1 MDAASC
7 GPSNA
12 IQNLN
17 KHTQRDTSL
26 QHQRLQQTTGASSVQ
41 QFRQGKQHVDP
52 RLNNEFQQFNS
63 GSDFASSFMNQMHMK
78 PNVQSHQQVHH
89 QQQQQQQQQQPQ
101 FQQSGAWVNDFSN
114 LSIQQKPQV
123 QTDWHQQFMQQN
135 QNVAHQSQVLQSNF
149 QQMAPNYA
157 MGNNYQIR
165 NNVVSMAPLYQ
176 NQSEHQQSHKLEEEQ
191 RRFENEFDLIEK
203 HLAAEQQ
210 QQGEEASMEAN
221 IDDIAKEKF
230 AETARKVEDTIKSK
244 NYDDSEMQKK
254 FENSQF
260 LKLMS
265 SIGNRKVELEGDKLV
280 TSDSKEDIREKGIPE
295 TGSQTSFAAH
305 QEQKQQQ
312 ATLNNPDYHQ
322 PMFDNTPE
330 QSRGNFLRPDVIAPG
345 DNVQETAPEQ
355 DNQQENRLP
364 DPLAH
369 IKDGQLSDINDP
381 LTAAKVIS
389 GGQVQTK
396 DWMEDYDTD
405 GEIRRKNGPHERPF
419 RKGQIVDHHW
429 DEMYHDYRHDDDYY

>member
-26 QHQRLQQTTGASSVQ
+26 QHQRFQQGNGPSSVQ
-41 QFRQGKQHVDP
+41 QFRQGKQHIDQ

-63 GSDFASSFMNQMHMK
+63 GNDFASSFMNQMNMK
-78 PNVQSHQQVHH
+78 PNVQHH
-89 QQQQQQQQQQPQ
+89 HPAQQQQQ
-101 FQQSGAWVNDFSN
+101 FQQNGAWVNDFSN
-114 LSIQQKPQV
+114 LSIQQKPQ
-123 QTDWHQQFMQQN
+123 TKSDWHQQFMQQS
-135 QNVAHQSQVLQSNF
+135 QSVAHQPQAQQPGF
-149 QQMAPNYA
+149 QQQMTPNYA
-157 MGNNYQIR
+157 MGNSYQMR
-165 NNVVSMAPLYQ
+165 TNVMPVAPVYQ
-176 NQSEHQQSHKLEEEQ
+176 NQTEHQQAHKLEEEQ
-191 RRFENEFDLIEK
+191 RQFENEFDLVEK
-203 HLAAEQQ
+203 HLAEQQ
-210 QQGEEASMEAN
+210 QQQAQEGVVADADIN
-221 IDDIAKEKF
+221 DIAKEKF

-295 TGSQTSFAAH
+295 TESQTSFAAH
-305 QEQKQQQ
+305 QEQQQQQQQ
-312 ATLNNPDYHQ
+312 ATSNNPDYHQ
-322 PMFDNTPE
+322 PMFDRSP
-330 QSRGNFLRPDVIAPG
+330 QPVPAPLRTGVNAPTE
-345 DNVQETAPEQ
+345 NVQEAAP
-355 DNQQENRLP
+355 QQEDPHENKLP

-369 IKDGQLSDINDP
+369 ILDGQLSDINDP

-389 GGQVQTK
+389 GGQVQTH
-396 DWMEDYDTD
+396 DWMEDFDDEPSTRTHP
-405 GEIRRKNGPHERPF
+405 ETVERPF

>member
-1 MDAASC
+1 MDSASC

-26 QHQRLQQTTGASSVQ
+26 QHQRLQQATGGSSVQ
-41 QFRQGKQHVDP
+41 QFRQGKQHIDP

-63 GSDFASSFMNQMHMK
+63 GGDFASSFMNQMHIQPK
-78 PNVQSHQQVHH
+78 VQHH
-89 QQQQQQQQQQPQ
+89 HPVQQQQQQN
-101 FQQSGAWVNDFSN
+101 GGWVNDFSN
-114 LSIQQKPQV
+114 LSIQQTPQAKS
-123 QTDWHQQFMQQN
+123 DWQQQFMQQN
-135 QNVAHQSQVLQSNF
+135 QNVTHHHQHQHQPQVQQSNF
-149 QQMAPNYA
+149 QQMTPNYA
-157 MGNNYQIR
+157 LGNSYQMR
-165 NNVVSMAPLYQ
+165 SNVVPMASPVFQ

-191 RRFENEFDLIEK
+191 RRFENEFALIEK

-210 QQGEEASMEAN
+210 QQQQEEVNTQEVD
-221 IDDIAKEKF
+221 IDNIAKEKF
-230 AETARKVEDTIKSK
+230 AETARLVEDTIKSK
-244 NYDDSEMQKK
+244 TYDDFEMKKK

-295 TGSQTSFAAH
+295 SEAQTAFASH
-305 QEQKQQQ
+305 QELHQQ

-322 PMFDNTPE
+322 PMFDQTPE
-330 QSRGNFLRPDVIAPG
+330 SSRDPTGRAGV
-345 DNVQETAPEQ
+345 NVAQQPVQDTAAEQENP
-355 DNQQENRLP
+355 QENRLP

-369 IKDGQLSDINDP
+369 IQDGQLSDINDP

-396 DWMEDYDTD
+396 DWIEDFDNEP
-405 GEIRRKNGPHERPF
+405 EIKQQSAHNERPF